1 MIRSGLILA
10 VLVLGTGAAQAHDGK
25 VHASDTEAAAHAAL
39 PAATGVPLPFDLGG
53 AFTLTD
59 QHGQTRTE
67 RDPDGHL
74 QLLFFGYAQ
83 CREICSAALPQM
95 AEVAAALK
103 ARGTPITPVLIT
115 VDPARDTVAAMAP
128 AMAKWSA
135 DFVGLTG
142 TETELAVAHKAFS
155 IDSSLVFE
163 DPASGPVYAH
173 GSFIYLLDGAGQ
185 FITVLPPILSN
196 DRMIDIIASHAA
208 AQSG

>member
-1 MIRSGLILA
+1 MIRVLLIGLLC
-10 VLVLGTGAAQAHDGK
+10 LGSQAWAHDGE
-25 VHASDTEAAAHAAL
+25 VHATEAEAAAHAPEGL
-39 PAATGVPLPFDLGG
+39 PLPFALGG
-53 AFTLTD
+53 AFSLTD
-59 QHGQTRTE
+59 QHGQPRTE
-67 RDPDGHL
+67 ADPHGHL

-95 AEVAAALK
+95 AEVAAALN
-103 ARGTPITPVLIT
+103 ARGIAITPVLIT
-115 VDPARDTVAAMAP
+115 VDPTRDTVVAMAP

-142 TETELAVAHKAFS
+142 TEAELAKAYKAFS
-155 IDSSLVFE
+155 IESRLVFE

-173 GSFIYLLDGAGQ
+173 GSFIYLLDGTGK

-196 DRMIDIIASHAA
+196 DRMIEIITGHAA